1 MQLVFDT
8 LGQLIEKMEV
18 CPICKSKRKI
28 DFSVAD
34 PFWIEGQKMKTDRLS
49 LTIGKRTKPRLFDLV
64 IDLATNQYVEQPAEI
79 LRDIPERFY
88 FWAHATCKTF
98 PDKWPCSYAASS
110 DIKINSEEQ
119 KVFQFGIEYLS
130 LHYYPPYS
138 FVSYTVGHDFNPPGG
153 WYIDT
158 SSTGSSIDCGHL
170 FDDADLSD
178 RADMV
183 ERIQTF
189 LTFH

>member
-1 MQLVFDT
+1 MT
-8 LGQLIEKMEV
+8 
-18 CPICKSKRKI
+18 
-28 DFSVAD
+28 A
-34 PFWIEGQKMKTDRLS
+34 THLS
-49 LTIGKRTKPRLFDLV
+49 LTGGKRTKPRQFDLV
-64 IDLATNQYVEQPAEI
+64 IDLATNQYVEQPSET
-79 LRDIPERFY
+79 LRNTPEDFY
-88 FWAHATCKTF
+88 FWAHANCKTF
-98 PDKWPCSYAASS
+98 PDKWPCSYSASS
-110 DIKINSEEQ
+110 NIIINSEER

-130 LHYYPPYS
+130 LHYYSPHS
-138 FVSYTVGHDFNPPGG
+138 SVSYTVGHDFNPPGG